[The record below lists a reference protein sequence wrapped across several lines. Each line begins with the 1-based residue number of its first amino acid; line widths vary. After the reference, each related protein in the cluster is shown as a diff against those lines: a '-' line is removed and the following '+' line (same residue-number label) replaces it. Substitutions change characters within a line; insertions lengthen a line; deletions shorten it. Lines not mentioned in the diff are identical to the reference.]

1 LRQGAQR
8 DDPSRG
14 CDRRSEQP
22 CRLTRRHAAVVLH
35 PQARRT
41 AVDQAAS
48 SNAIVDEPRLG
59 VAERVE
65 TRSFN
70 LVPAGE
76 TLLSFGEAALIVERL
91 PPKFAV
97 LPECLLLRLPFET
110 ALMLDIARLLALEAA
125 LTLDIAGLLAF
136 EAALT
141 LHCFRLLAFDP
152 ALALDVSGLLAFDP
166 TLALDVARLL
176 ALEAAGLLLRPGR
189 PGLMA
194 FGTHL
199 LMLDLRRAELLALRA
214 HLRGR
219 EAAAAVATA
228 TVAAAAAIAVLL
240 LLLLLLRSGLAA
252 LVAAVAAAGLRCSR
266 GRDRQSGDTCGEE

>member
-22 CRLTRRHAAVVLH
+22 CRLTRGHAAVILH

-91 PPKFAV
+91 PPKLAV
-97 LPECLLLRLPFET
+97 LPECLLLRLPFEA
-110 ALMLDIARLLALEAA
+110 ALMLDIARLLAFEAA
-125 LTLDIAGLLAF
+125 LTLDIASLLAF
-136 EAALT
+136 EAPLT
-141 LHCFRLLAFDP
+141 LRRFRLLALEP
-152 ALALDVSGLLAFDP
+152 A
-166 TLALDVARLL
+166 LALDVARLL
-176 ALEAAGLLLRPGR
+176 ALEAAGLLLGPGR
-189 PGLMA
+189 PELMA

-219 EAAAAVATA
+219 EAAAAMSVATA
-228 TVAAAAAIAVLL
+228 TVAAAAIAVL

-252 LVAAVAAAGLRCSR
+252 LVAAVAAAGLRCRR
-266 GRDRQSGDTCGEE
+266 GRNR